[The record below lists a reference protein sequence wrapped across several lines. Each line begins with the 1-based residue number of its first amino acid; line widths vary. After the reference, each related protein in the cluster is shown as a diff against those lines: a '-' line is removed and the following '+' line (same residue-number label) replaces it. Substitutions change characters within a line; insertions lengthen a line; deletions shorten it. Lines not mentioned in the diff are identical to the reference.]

1 MPEKWHALSNDEV
14 LSGLVTDIAKG
25 LSQAEAEKRLQEVG
39 PNKLAEQEPP
49 SAFILLLE
57 QFNNFIVWVLIAASL
72 ISGFF
77 GEWEDAV
84 AIIAIV
90 ILNAVLGFIQESRA
104 QKSLA
109 ALKKLSAPTTRV
121 LRNGEYS
128 VVPSEQVVPGDIVL
142 LEAGDYIPADVRL
155 VNVSR
160 FATQEAS
167 LTGESTSVNK
177 TVEKIDQAELAIA
190 DRKNMSFMGTSAVSG
205 KANAVVVETGMKT
218 ELGKIAG
225 LLQGTEEETTPL
237 QKRLDEFGHKLV
249 YFTLAIVIIV
259 FFMEIWRGGEFLETF
274 LIAVSLAVAAI
285 PEGLPAVVTIALALG
300 VKRMVKRNALI
311 RKLHSVE
318 TLGSTSVICSDKTGT
333 LTQNEMTVRKVYY
346 DGVEIDVSGVGY
358 APVGTFIFPSP
369 LTGEGQGEGEISSV
383 PPPLNPHPQ
392 GEGRLTGGSLD
403 MLLNIGVLCNSA
415 FLKQE
420 NNQWKIIGDPTEG
433 ALLTLAG
440 KKGIFRDELLKTY
453 QTIAEIPF
461 DTERKMMTG
470 IFKGPKGVMATVKG
484 APDIII
490 GRCTHY
496 LDNGEIKPLTP
507 PVAEQI
513 LRENET
519 LAFQALRVLGMA
531 FRIFPEVPSN
541 LEPEFIETDLIF
553 AGLAAMIDPPRP
565 EVKLAIEKCKDA
577 GICTVM
583 ITGDHKNTA
592 IAIAR
597 ELGFYN
603 ESSEAVTGLE
613 LDAMSDDELIRRV
626 QTISVYARVS
636 AENKLRIVKAW
647 KTAGAVVAMT
657 GDGVNDAPAVK
668 ESDIGVAMGITGTDV
683 TKDAS
688 DMVITDDNFASIVA
702 AVEEGRGIY
711 TNIKKFIYF
720 LLSCNI
726 GEVLTMFIA
735 SLFALP
741 VPLFPIQILWINI
754 VTDGLPALALG
765 VDPVSPTIMKDPVRK
780 RDENIFNRLVALRLL
795 WHGLLIAI
803 VTLIAFLY
811 VLKVRGEDI
820 SSARTVAFSVLVFS
834 QLFHALDC
842 RSEKESIWELG
853 LFTNKFLLLA
863 VAASIALQIMLH
875 HFDITNR
882 IFKTQPLGT
891 FDMVFS
897 LGIATIP
904 MLVIEGWKVL
914 KRRL

>member
-1 MPEKWHALSNDEV
+1 MPEKWFAIGTAEV
-14 LSGLVTDIAKG
+14 LKKLATDPARG
-25 LSQAEAEKRLQEVG
+25 LSSSEAKRRLTEFGPNRLAEK
-39 PNKLAEQEPP
+39 EPP
-49 SAFILLLE
+49 SPLILFLE
-57 QFNNFIVWVLIAASL
+57 QFNNFIIWVLIAASL
-72 ISGFF
+72 ISGFL

-90 ILNAVLGFIQESRA
+90 ILNSVLGFIQESRA

-121 LRNGEYS
+121 LRDREYS
-128 VVPSEQVVPGDIVL
+128 LIPSEQVVPGDIVL

-155 VNVSR
+155 FSVSR
-160 FATQEAS
+160 FAAQEAS

-177 TVEKIDQAELAIA
+177 TAEGINQMELAIA
-190 DRKNMSFMGTSAVSG
+190 DRKNMAFMGTSAVTG
-205 KANAVVVETGMKT
+205 KANAVIVETGMNT

-225 LLQGTEEETTPL
+225 LLQETEEMETPL

-249 YFTLAIVIIV
+249 YFTLAIVVIV

-300 VKRMVKRNALI
+300 VNRMVKRHALI

-333 LTQNEMTVRKVYY
+333 LTQNEMTVRKVYC
-346 DGVEIDVSGVGY
+346 DGLGIDVTGAGY
-358 APVGTFIFPSP
+358 APVGEFSKNTA
-369 LTGEGQGEGEISSV
+369 
-383 PPPLNPHPQ
+383 
-392 GEGRLTGGSLD
+392 SLD
-403 MLLNIGVLCNSA
+403 MLLKIGVLCNNA

-420 NNQWKIIGDPTEG
+420 SNQWKIIGDPTEG
-433 ALLTLAG
+433 ALLTVAG
-440 KKGIFRDELLKTY
+440 KNGIFRDGLLRINKP
-453 QTIAEIPF
+453 ISEIPF

-470 IFKGPKGVMATVKG
+470 IFKRPEDVIAAVKG
-484 APDIII
+484 APDIILK
-490 GRCTHY
+490 RCSHY
-496 LDNGEIKPLTP
+496 LDNGEVKPLTQP
-507 PVAEQI
+507 MRDQI
-513 LRENET
+513 ALENE
-519 LAFQALRVLGMA
+519 AMAGQALRVLGMA
-531 FRIFPEVPSN
+531 YRVFTDVPAN
-541 LEPEFIETDLIF
+541 LEPDFIEAELIF
-553 AGLAAMIDPPRP
+553 VGLAAMIDPPRP

-577 GICTVM
+577 GIRTVM

-603 ESSEAVTGLE
+603 LDSEAVTGLE
-613 LDAMSDDELIRRV
+613 LDAMADEELRYRI
-626 QTISVYARVS
+626 QKISVYARVS

-647 KTAGAVVAMT
+647 KENGAIVAMT

-668 ESDIGVAMGITGTDV
+668 EADIGVAMGITGTDV

-688 DMVITDDNFASIVA
+688 DMVITDDNFASIVS

-711 TNIKKFIYF
+711 ANIKKFIYY

-765 VDPVSPTIMKDPVRK
+765 VDPVSPTIMKEPVRK
-780 RDENIFNRLVALRLL
+780 LEEEIFNLPVIKRLL
-795 WHGLLIAI
+795 WQGLSIAA

-820 SSARTVAFSVLVFS
+820 SYARTVAFSVLVFS

-842 RSEKESIWELG
+842 RSERESIWELG
-853 LFTNKFLLLA
+853 LFTNRFLLLA
-863 VAASIALQIMLH
+863 VAASIVLQLMIH
-875 HFDITNR
+875 HFDLTNR
-882 IFKTQPLGT
+882 IFKTQQLDM
-891 FDMVFS
+891 FDMAFS
-897 LGIATIP
+897 LGIAMIP
-904 MLVIEGWKVL
+904 MLLVEGWKVA
-914 KRRL
+914 KNRRE

>member
-1 MPEKWHALSNDEV
+1 MPEKWFAQTSEEV
-14 LSGLVTDIAKG
+14 LGCLKTDISRG
-25 LSQAEAEKRLQEVG
+25 LSKTEAERRLAEVG

-72 ISGFF
+72 ISGFL

-121 LRNGEYS
+121 LRDGEYS
-128 VVPSEQVVPGDIVL
+128 VIPSEQVVPGDVVL

-155 VNVSR
+155 VNISR

-177 TVEKIDQAELAIA
+177 TAEKTDQAELAIA
-190 DRKNMSFMGTSAVSG
+190 DRKNMAFMGTSAVSG
-205 KANAVVVETGMKT
+205 KANAVIVGTGMNT

-225 LLQGTEEETTPL
+225 LLQGTEEESTPL

-333 LTQNEMTVRKVYY
+333 LTQNEMTVRKVYC
-346 DGVEIDVSGVGY
+346 DGTEIEVTGVGY
-358 APVGTFIFPSP
+358 APVGDFNKDTA
-369 LTGEGQGEGEISSV
+369 SV
-383 PPPLNPHPQ
+383 
-392 GEGRLTGGSLD
+392 D
-403 MLLNIGVLCNSA
+403 MLLKIGVLCNSA

-420 NNQWKIIGDPTEG
+420 NSQWKIIGDPTEG

-440 KKGIFRDELLKTY
+440 KKGVFRDVLLRSYKL
-453 QTIAEIPF
+453 ISEIPF

-470 IFKGPKGVMATVKG
+470 IFKSPEDIFAAVKG
-484 APDIII
+484 APDIILNK
-490 GRCTHY
+490 CTHY
-496 LDNGEIKPLTP
+496 LYNGEIMPLTQSMR
-507 PVAEQI
+507 EQI
-513 LRENET
+513 GGENEA
-519 LAFQALRVLGMA
+519 LASQAMRVLGMA
-531 FRIFPEVPSN
+531 FRIFQEQPVN
-541 LEPEFIETDLIF
+541 LEPEFIETELIF

-577 GICTVM
+577 GIRTVM

-592 IAIAR
+592 VAIAR

-603 ESSEAVTGLE
+603 VDSEAVTGLE
-613 LDAMSDDELIRRV
+613 LDAMPGEELERRI
-626 QTISVYARVS
+626 QRISVYARVS

-647 KTAGAVVAMT
+647 KDAGSTVAMT

-668 ESDIGVAMGITGTDV
+668 EADIGVAMGITGTDV
-683 TKDAS
+683 TKDSS

-711 TNIKKFIYF
+711 ANIKKFIYF

-780 RDENIFNRLVALRLL
+780 HDEEIFSRPVALRLL
-795 WHGLLIAI
+795 WQGLLIAL
-803 VTLIAFLY
+803 VTLTAFIY

-820 SSARTVAFSVLVFS
+820 SYARTVAFSVLVFS

-863 VAASIALQIMLH
+863 VAASITLQIMLH
-875 HFDITNR
+875 HFDLTNR
-882 IFKTQPLGT
+882 IFKTQPLDT
-891 FDMVFS
+891 SDMILSV
-897 LGIATIP
+897 GISIMP
-904 MLVIEGWKVL
+904 LMIVEGWKFI
-914 KRRL
+914 KYSGGKNATMNI

>member
-1 MPEKWHALSNDEV
+1 MGCLK
-14 LSGLVTDIAKG
+14 TDISRG
-25 LSQAEAEKRLQEVG
+25 LSKAEAERRLAEVG
-39 PNKLAEQEPP
+39 PNRLTEKEPP

-72 ISGFF
+72 ISGFL

-121 LRNGEYS
+121 LRDGEYS
-128 VVPSEQVVPGDIVL
+128 VIPSEKVVPGDVVL

-177 TVEKIDQAELAIA
+177 TAEKTDQAELAIA
-190 DRKNMSFMGTSAVSG
+190 DRKNMAFMGTSAVSG
-205 KANAVVVETGMKT
+205 KANAVIVETGMNT

-225 LLQGTEEETTPL
+225 LLQGTEEESTPL

-249 YFTLAIVIIV
+249 YFTLAIVVIV

-333 LTQNEMTVRKVYY
+333 LTQNEMTVRKVYC
-346 DGVEIDVSGVGY
+346 DGTEIEVTGVGY
-358 APVGTFIFPSP
+358 APY
-369 LTGEGQGEGEISSV
+369 GEFKIQNSKFKTE
-383 PPPLNPHPQ
+383 N
-392 GEGRLTGGSLD
+392 LD
-403 MLLNIGVLCNSA
+403 MLLKIGVLCNSA

-420 NNQWKIIGDPTEG
+420 NSQWKIIGDPTEG

-440 KKGIFRDELLKTY
+440 KKGVFRDELLRSYKL
-453 QTIAEIPF
+453 ISEIPF

-470 IFKGPKGVMATVKG
+470 IFKGPEDISAAVKG
-484 APDIII
+484 APDIILNK
-490 GRCTHY
+490 CTHY
-496 LDNGEIKPLTP
+496 LYNGEMMPLTQSMR
-507 PVAEQI
+507 EQI
-513 LRENET
+513 GGENEA
-519 LAFQALRVLGMA
+519 LASQAMRVLGMA
-531 FRIFPEVPSN
+531 FRIFQEQPAN
-541 LEPEFIETDLIF
+541 LEPEFIETELIF

-577 GICTVM
+577 GIRTLM

-597 ELGFYN
+597 ELGFFDEN
-603 ESSEAVTGLE
+603 SAALTGIE
-613 LDAMSDDELIRRV
+613 LDAMSDDELRQRV
-626 QTISVYARVS
+626 EMVRVYARVS

-647 KTAGAVVAMT
+647 KEKGAVVAMT

-668 ESDIGVAMGITGTDV
+668 EADIGVAMGITGTDV

-688 DMVITDDNFASIVA
+688 DMVITDDNFASIVS

-711 TNIKKFIYF
+711 ANIKKFIYF

-780 RDENIFNRLVALRLL
+780 RDEEIFSRQVAFSLL
-795 WHGLLIAI
+795 WQGLLISL
-803 VTLIAFLY
+803 VTLAAFLY

-820 SSARTVAFSVLVFS
+820 SYARTVAFSVLVFS

-842 RSEKESIWELG
+842 RSENESIWKLG

-863 VAASIALQIMLH
+863 VAASITLQMMLH

-882 IFKTQPLGT
+882 IFKIQPLDA
-891 FDMVFS
+891 FDMIFS

-904 MLVIEGWKVL
+904 MLVIEGWKVI